1 MHQNVF
7 SVDDKKNKE
16 PETPTKEPRKLV
28 SRELIDGVEDYDGSG
43 DGTTNCYHQDY
54 YCNPT
59 AENLIQR
66 VVNTAITKVSDCSDE
81 CNKYE
86 NDLNMPIK
94 Y

>member
-1 MHQNVF
+1 MYVF
-7 SVDDKKNKE
+7 SVNDKK
-16 PETPTKEPRKLV
+16 TRAPRNPDIPKA
-28 SRELIDGVEDYDGSG
+28 DGEEDYDGSGGG

-86 NDLNMPIK
+86 NDLNIPIK

>member
-1 MHQNVF
+1 MFALTCIF
-7 SVDDKKNKE
+7 SVDDKR
-16 PETPTKEPRKLV
+16 TRAPRNTDIPN
-28 SRELIDGVEDYDGSG
+28 IDGGEDYDGSG
-43 DGTTNCYHQDY
+43 DGTTNCYHQDF

-86 NDLNMPIK
+86 NDLNIPKK
-94 Y
+94 YN